1 MRSTTIALLAVL
13 ALVLVACGDDDTT
26 SDTTEAP
33 TTTAAPATTEAPIA
47 ADAVALTISGFD
59 FGDPITV
66 PIGTEV
72 TITNE
77 DGAPHTWTSNDGVWD
92 SGSLSG
98 GDSFSFTFNDAG
110 EYAFFCGIHPSMTGS
125 ITVTG

>member
-1 MRSTTIALLAVL
+1 MRYLTTLLVLVL
-13 ALVLVACGDDDTT
+13 ALAACGDDDTT
-26 SDTTEAP
+26 AE
-33 TTTAAPATTEAPIA
+33 TTAASATTAAPIA
-47 ADAVALTISGFD
+47 ADAASLTISGFD

-72 TITNE
+72 TITNQ
-77 DGAPHTWTSNDGVWD
+77 DGAGHTWTSNDGLWD

-98 GDSFSFTFNDAG
+98 GDSFSFTFTDAG
-110 EYAFFCGIHPSMTGS
+110 EFDFFCGIHASMTGS

>member
-1 MRSTTIALLAVL
+1 MRFTTTALLVVLVL
-13 ALVLVACGDDDTT
+13 ALAACGDDDTT

-33 TTTAAPATTEAPIA
+33 ATTATEAPIA
-47 ADAVALTISGFD
+47 ADAAAITISGFA

-66 PIGTEV
+66 AIGTEV
-72 TITNE
+72 TVTNE
-77 DGAPHTWTSNDGVWD
+77 DGAPHTWTSNDGLWD

-98 GDSFSFTFNDAG
+98 GDSFSFTFTEAG
-110 EYAFFCGIHPSMTGS
+110 AFDFFCGIHPSMTGS